1 MCRFCL
7 TRPTSVCPEGT
18 PTPVPPPK
26 KFVSIFYNGACVTPK
41 PRKPWWYL
49 DFFGRKNFPMPPI
62 FPHAANFFQK
72 LVAPNI
78 LGPPGIRGLPASV
91 ESVAFRLPL
100 PLTVRYS
107 IRYRVACPFTQLVH
121 ASTLPCFLLAPCL
134 L

>member
-1 MCRFCL
+1 MKSSRVSILLDKAHFCL
-7 TRPTSVCPEGT
+7 PRRYPYSRT
-18 PTPVPPPK
+18 PTQKICVNLLQWRMCNPEAPETVVVFGLFWPK
-26 KFVSIFYNGACVTPK
+26 K
-41 PRKPWWYL
+41 
-49 DFFGRKNFPMPPI
+49 